1 MNGVIHEGLRSPP
14 PAEAPIPVG
23 PFLRDEVNVEIV
35 HLFGT
40 RPLLTV
46 VGWVRMP
53 PFWVAA
59 AMTIA
64 VNASTNP
71 PSLLCKLSGA
81 IPVGYGRGTP
91 LRVGLINFVGLAS
104 RPAAAAIVRHA
115 RVSVVA
121 SEPRARAARRG
132 SVGVVICRTRDSI
145 NARRNTHKH
154 RKCYR
159 GWRN

>member
-1 MNGVIHEGLRSPP
+1 
-14 PAEAPIPVG
+14 
-23 PFLRDEVNVEIV
+23 
-35 HLFGT
+35 
-40 RPLLTV
+40 
-46 VGWVRMP
+46 MP

-104 RPAAAAIVRHA
+104 RPAAAAI
-115 RVSVVA
+115 SVTRTGVGG
-121 SEPRARAARRG
+121 SE
-132 SVGVVICRTRDSI
+132 
-145 NARRNTHKH
+145 
-154 RKCYR
+154 
-159 GWRN
+159 

>member
-1 MNGVIHEGLRSPP
+1 MQ
-14 PAEAPIPVG
+14 
-23 PFLRDEVNVEIV
+23 
-35 HLFGT
+35 
-40 RPLLTV
+40 
-46 VGWVRMP
+46 

-59 AMTIA
+59 AMTVA

-121 SEPRARAARRG
+121 SEPRARAVRRG
-132 SVGVVICRTRDSI
+132 SVGVVICRTKGIRSTPVGTLTNIESVIVGGVIDV
-145 NARRNTHKH
+145 
-154 RKCYR
+154 
-159 GWRN
+159 

>member
-1 MNGVIHEGLRSPP
+1 
-14 PAEAPIPVG
+14 
-23 PFLRDEVNVEIV
+23 
-35 HLFGT
+35 
-40 RPLLTV
+40 
-46 VGWVRMP
+46 MP

-132 SVGVVICRTRDSI
+132 SVGVVIVAQGIRSTPVGTLTNIESVM
-145 NARRNTHKH
+145 N
-154 RKCYR
+154 R
-159 GWRN
+159 GWRVIDV

>member
-1 MNGVIHEGLRSPP
+1 
-14 PAEAPIPVG
+14 
-23 PFLRDEVNVEIV
+23 
-35 HLFGT
+35 
-40 RPLLTV
+40 
-46 VGWVRMP
+46 MP

-64 VNASTNP
+64 VNAGTNP

-81 IPVGYGRGTP
+81 VPVGYGRGMP

-121 SEPRARAARRG
+121 SEPRARARAQRGAARWE
-132 SVGVVICRTRDSI
+132 S
-145 NARRNTHKH
+145 
-154 RKCYR
+154 
-159 GWRN
+159 

>member
-1 MNGVIHEGLRSPP
+1 
-14 PAEAPIPVG
+14 
-23 PFLRDEVNVEIV
+23 
-35 HLFGT
+35 
-40 RPLLTV
+40 
-46 VGWVRMP
+46 MP

-121 SEPRARAARRG
+121 SEPRARGAARLGG
-132 SVGVVICRTRDSI
+132 SKLLVTESTRIDRRHTER
-145 NARRNTHKH
+145 AR
-154 RKCYR
+154 
-159 GWRN
+159 